1 MYKSLPSFEE
11 LRDMAQRDPEALER
25 LRLEHVKA
33 TINSAPEAYRQRLS
47 GLQFQIDGQRR
58 LAKSPMAACL
68 RISKMMHDSLHELKA
83 YIEVDENAEPVAV
96 EEPATVLSFPG

>member
-1 MYKSLPSFEE
+1 MYKSLPSYEE
-11 LRDMAQRDPEALER
+11 LREMAQKDPEALER
-25 LRLEHVKA
+25 LRLEHVRA

-58 LAKSPMAACL
+58 LAKSPLAACL

-83 YIEVDENAEPVAV
+83 VIEEEENAQPILT
-96 EEPATVLSFPG
+96 EEAATVLAFPS

>member
-1 MYKSLPSFEE
+1 MYKSLPSYEE
-11 LRDMAQRDPEALER
+11 LREMAQKDPEALER
-25 LRLEHVKA
+25 LRLEHVRA
-33 TINSAPEAYRQRLS
+33 TINSAPEKYRQRLS

-83 YIEVDENAEPVAV
+83 VIEEEENPQPALTEDA
-96 EEPATVLSFPG
+96 ATVLAFPS

>member
-1 MYKSLPSFEE
+1 MYKSLPSFEK
-11 LRDMAQRDPEALER
+11 LQDMAQQDPEALEN
-25 LRLEHVKA
+25 LRLEHVKEI
-33 TINSAPEAYRQRLS
+33 INSAPEKYRQRLS

-68 RISKMMHDSLHELKA
+68 RISKMMHDSLHELKGL
-83 YIEVDENAEPVAV
+83 IEEDENAQPIVL

>member
-1 MYKSLPSFEE
+1 MYKSLPSYEE
-11 LRDMAQRDPEALER
+11 LREMAQKDPEALER
-25 LRLEHVKA
+25 LRLEHVRA
-33 TINSAPEAYRQRLS
+33 TINSAPEKYRQRLS

-83 YIEVDENAEPVAV
+83 VIEEEENPQPALTEDA
-96 EEPATVLSFPG
+96 ATVLAFPG